1 MHERALAGNVGY
13 FRSEEKVMSSN
24 FPSRT
29 VTFLFTDIENSTKL
43 WEQHPQEML
52 VAHARHSAHF
62 L

>member
-1 MHERALAGNVGY
+1 
-13 FRSEEKVMSSN
+13 MSSN

-29 VTFLFTDIENSTKL
+29 VAFLFTDIENSTTL

-52 VAHARHSAHF
+52 VAQARHSVDF